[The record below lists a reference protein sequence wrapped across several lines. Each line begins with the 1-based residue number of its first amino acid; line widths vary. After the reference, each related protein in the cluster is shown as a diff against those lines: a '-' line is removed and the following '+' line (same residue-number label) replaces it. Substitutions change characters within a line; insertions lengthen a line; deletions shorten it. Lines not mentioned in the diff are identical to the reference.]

1 MKAGKL
7 TCLLLS
13 GALLLGLGCAA
24 AAEAGS
30 AGDPLISLSWL
41 TDSFAPSVA
50 QQANARVDE
59 VFDQMALDASGGE
72 ELLVKQGD
80 MLHLESG
87 ASMILFSGE
96 LSVSV
101 QGTVVDVTDGTEMP
115 AAGFQP
121 AARHRYLAAER
132 TAVTCTVL
140 SDTAVIRTM
149 GGYRL
154 NCSGEVDYNALA
166 LGLRQLGLFKGTDT
180 AYGYG
185 FDLEE
190 TPTRIQGL
198 IMFLRLLGEEEAAL
212 SFTGAV
218 SFADVPLWALPYV
231 AYAYDRGYTKGQGLN
246 SDGRVIFGT
255 EGTLAAR
262 DYVTFLLRALGYQ
275 EGSQFQ
281 WLTATEDA
289 GSLGLLTEGERA
301 LLKDSPFHR
310 AQVVYLS
317 YYTLL
322 DSQAGEKG
330 TLLESLIAKGTVLK
344 SDAEAVVGSI
354 TVQRL

>member
-1 MKAGKL
+1 MKAKNL
-7 TCLLLS
+7 TCLMLT

-24 AAEAGS
+24 AAGAGS

-41 TDSFAPSVA
+41 TDSFVPGAV
-50 QQANARVDE
+50 QQANAKVDE
-59 VFDQMALDASGGE
+59 VYDQMAQDAAGGE
-72 ELLVKQGD
+72 ELLVKRGD
-80 MLHLESG
+80 LIHLESG
-87 ASMILFSGE
+87 ASVTLFSGE

-121 AARHRYLAAER
+121 AVRHRYLAAER
-132 TAVTCTVL
+132 SAVTCTVL
-140 SDTAVIRTM
+140 SDTAVIRTT
-149 GGYRL
+149 GACQL
-154 NCSGEVDYNALA
+154 NFSGEVDYNALA

-212 SFTGAV
+212 NFAGSV
-218 SFADVPLWALPYV
+218 SFADVPQWALPYV
-231 AYAYDRGYTKGQGLN
+231 AYAYDRGYTKGQGLD
-246 SDGRVIFGT
+246 STGRVVFGP
-255 EGTLAAR
+255 EGMLAAR

-289 GSLGLLTEGERA
+289 ESLCLLTAGEKA
-301 LLKDSPFHR
+301 LLMDRPFHR

-317 YYTLL
+317 YFTLFN
-322 DSQAGEKG
+322 DPAGGEG
-330 TLLESLIAKGTVLK
+330 TLLESLIAKGNVLK
-344 SDAEAVVGSI
+344 SDADAVTGSV